1 MKRLFYLLCAL
12 CAALLTAA
20 CGESRTGVF
29 YTARYP
35 VTRVEAEV
43 ALTENSDP
51 GTGEEGDGS
60 GDNSGGGET
69 GDGNEDGT
77 GDNTGTGDDT
87 GTGDSDGTGA
97 AGGGNPDDGGD
108 EGGEGTGEGTGEG
121 DGEEDGEEDGGS
133 GENPLAAQIE
143 TEIVSAAPVQAGGGY
158 TLHFSQYNGG
168 RAEIRTAPDTE
179 PVTGLFGKEP
189 GKEQFEVLFGEEDYV
204 CSPASYTDEEGER
217 KIVLEVDLTEQYQA
231 LYPAA
236 GITRAV
242 RREYTSANAY

>member
-35 VTRVEAEV
+35 VTRVEADV

-77 GDNTGTGDDT
+77 G
-87 GTGDSDGTGA
+87 A
-97 AGGGNPDDGGD
+97 AGGGNPDDGG
-108 EGGEGTGEGTGEG
+108 EGGEGTGEG
-121 DGEEDGEEDGGS
+121 DSEEDGEEDGGS
-133 GENPLAAQIE
+133 GENPLVAQIE

>member
-87 GTGDSDGTGA
+87 GTGDNAGSGA
-97 AGGGNPDDGGD
+97 DDGGNPDDGD
-108 EGGEGTGEGTGEG
+108 
-121 DGEEDGEEDGGS
+121 DD
-133 GENPLAAQIE
+133 AA
-143 TEIVSAAPVQAGGGY
+143 A
-158 TLHFSQYNGG
+158 
-168 RAEIRTAPDTE
+168 RRT
-179 PVTGLFGKEP
+179 VP
-189 GKEQFEVLFGEEDYV
+189 GPW
-204 CSPASYTDEEGER
+204 S
-217 KIVLEVDLTEQYQA
+217 
-231 LYPAA
+231 
-236 GITRAV
+236 
-242 RREYTSANAY
+242 

>member
-1 MKRLFYLLCAL
+1 MIPGRETTPAPERTT
-12 CAALLTAA
+12 AGIRTTAA
-20 CGESRTGVF
+20 AKAAKGPAKA
-29 YTARYP
+29 TAK
-35 VTRVEAEV
+35 
-43 ALTENSDP
+43 
-51 GTGEEGDGS
+51 
-60 GDNSGGGET
+60 
-69 GDGNEDGT
+69 
-77 GDNTGTGDDT
+77 
-87 GTGDSDGTGA
+87 
-97 AGGGNPDDGGD
+97 
-108 EGGEGTGEGTGEG
+108 
-121 DGEEDGEEDGGS
+121 
-133 GENPLAAQIE
+133 PLVAQIE

-217 KIVLEVDLTEQYQA
+217 KIVREVDLTEQYQA

>member
-1 MKRLFYLLCAL
+1 MR
-12 CAALLTAA
+12 
-20 CGESRTGVF
+20 
-29 YTARYP
+29 P
-35 VTRVEAEV
+35 VR
-43 ALTENSDP
+43 
-51 GTGEEGDGS
+51 
-60 GDNSGGGET
+60 
-69 GDGNEDGT
+69 
-77 GDNTGTGDDT
+77 
-87 GTGDSDGTGA
+87 GA
-97 AGGGNPDDGGD
+97 AHGSVRRIPDRRILHG
-108 EGGEGTGEGTGEG
+108 
-121 DGEEDGEEDGGS
+121 
-133 GENPLAAQIE
+133 PLPRHPGR
-143 TEIVSAAPVQAGGGY
+143 S
-158 TLHFSQYNGG
+158 FSQYNGG

>member
-1 MKRLFYLLCAL
+1 MHERRSGAQYPEFQHINDRRRHRKRADRLYFRAVRERP
-12 CAALLTAA
+12 A
-20 CGESRTGVF
+20 CGG
-29 YTARYP
+29 
-35 VTRVEAEV
+35 
-43 ALTENSDP
+43 N
-51 GTGEEGDGS
+51 
-60 GDNSGGGET
+60 GG
-69 GDGNEDGT
+69 
-77 GDNTGTGDDT
+77 
-87 GTGDSDGTGA
+87 
-97 AGGGNPDDGGD
+97 
-108 EGGEGTGEGTGEG
+108 EGGEGTGEG
-121 DGEEDGEEDGGS
+121 DSEEDGGS

>member
-20 CGESRTGVF
+20 CGESRTDVF

-35 VTRVEAEV
+35 VTRIEADV

-77 GDNTGTGDDT
+77 EDNTGTGDDT
-87 GTGDSDGTGA
+87 GTGDSAGSGA
-97 AGGGNPDDGGD
+97 DD
-108 EGGEGTGEGTGEG
+108 GEGTGEG
-121 DGEEDGEEDGGS
+121 DSEKDSEKDSEEDGEEDGGS

-143 TEIVSAAPVQAGGGY
+143 AEIVAAAPVQAGGGY

>member
-1 MKRLFYLLCAL
+1 MCIRD
-12 CAALLTAA
+12 
-20 CGESRTGVF
+20 R
-29 YTARYP
+29 
-35 VTRVEAEV
+35 
-43 ALTENSDP
+43 
-51 GTGEEGDGS
+51 
-60 GDNSGGGET
+60 
-69 GDGNEDGT
+69 
-77 GDNTGTGDDT
+77 
-87 GTGDSDGTGA
+87 
-97 AGGGNPDDGGD
+97 DDGDD
-108 EGGEGTGEGTGEG
+108 EGGEGTGEG
-121 DGEEDGEEDGGS
+121 DSEEDSEEDGGS

-143 TEIVSAAPVQAGGGY
+143 AEIVAAAPVQAGGGY

-179 PVTGLFGKEP
+179 PVTGLFSKEP

>member
-1 MKRLFYLLCAL
+1 M
-12 CAALLTAA
+12 
-20 CGESRTGVF
+20 
-29 YTARYP
+29 
-35 VTRVEAEV
+35 
-43 ALTENSDP
+43 
-51 GTGEEGDGS
+51 
-60 GDNSGGGET
+60 
-69 GDGNEDGT
+69 
-77 GDNTGTGDDT
+77 
-87 GTGDSDGTGA
+87 
-97 AGGGNPDDGGD
+97 
-108 EGGEGTGEGTGEG
+108 
-121 DGEEDGEEDGGS
+121 
-133 GENPLAAQIE
+133 QIE

-168 RAEIRTAPDTE
+168 RAKIRTAPDTE

>member
-35 VTRVEAEV
+35 VTRIEADV

-69 GDGNEDGT
+69 GDGNEDET

-108 EGGEGTGEGTGEG
+108 EGGEGTGEGDSE
-121 DGEEDGEEDGGS
+121 
-133 GENPLAAQIE
+133 
-143 TEIVSAAPVQAGGGY
+143 
-158 TLHFSQYNGG
+158 
-168 RAEIRTAPDTE
+168 
-179 PVTGLFGKEP
+179 
-189 GKEQFEVLFGEEDYV
+189 
-204 CSPASYTDEEGER
+204 
-217 KIVLEVDLTEQYQA
+217 
-231 LYPAA
+231 
-236 GITRAV
+236 
-242 RREYTSANAY
+242 

>member
-1 MKRLFYLLCAL
+1 MKRQFYLLCAL

-35 VTRVEAEV
+35 VTRVEADV

-77 GDNTGTGDDT
+77 G
-87 GTGDSDGTGA
+87 A

-108 EGGEGTGEGTGEG
+108 EGGEGTGEG
-121 DGEEDGEEDGGS
+121 DSEEDGGS

>member
-1 MKRLFYLLCAL
+1 MKRQFYLLCAL

-35 VTRVEAEV
+35 VTRVEADV

-97 AGGGNPDDGGD
+97 AGGGNPDDGG
-108 EGGEGTGEGTGEG
+108 EGGEGTGEG
-121 DGEEDGEEDGGS
+121 DSEEDGEEDGGS
-133 GENPLAAQIE
+133 GENPLVAQIE

>member
-87 GTGDSDGTGA
+87 GTGDNAGSGA
-97 AGGGNPDDGGD
+97 DDGGNPDDGGD
-108 EGGEGTGEGTGEG
+108 EGGEGTGEGDSEE
-121 DGEEDGEEDGGS
+121 DSEEDGEEDGGS

-143 TEIVSAAPVQAGGGY
+143 AEIVAAAPVQAGGGY

>member
-35 VTRVEAEV
+35 VTRVEADV

-69 GDGNEDGT
+69 EDGT

-108 EGGEGTGEGTGEG
+108 EAGEG
-121 DGEEDGEEDGGS
+121 DGEEDGGS
-133 GENPLAAQIE
+133 GENPLVAQIE

>member
-1 MKRLFYLLCAL
+1 MIPGRGTATEPERPE
-12 CAALLTAA
+12 AGIRTTAA
-20 CGESRTGVF
+20 TKAAKGPAKA
-29 YTARYP
+29 TAKK
-35 VTRVEAEV
+35 TA
-43 ALTENSDP
+43 
-51 GTGEEGDGS
+51 
-60 GDNSGGGET
+60 
-69 GDGNEDGT
+69 
-77 GDNTGTGDDT
+77 
-87 GTGDSDGTGA
+87 A
-97 AGGGNPDDGGD
+97 AGRIRWSRRSRPR
-108 EGGEGTGEGTGEG
+108 
-121 DGEEDGEEDGGS
+121 S
-133 GENPLAAQIE
+133 CRRP
-143 TEIVSAAPVQAGGGY
+143 PCRRGGGY

>member
-1 MKRLFYLLCAL
+1 MRPVRG
-12 CAALLTAA
+12 AAYGSVRRIPDRRILHGPLPRHPDR
-20 CGESRTGVF
+20 SRG
-29 YTARYP
+29 RP
-35 VTRVEAEV
+35 DRK
-43 ALTENSDP
+43 LRSRH
-51 GTGEEGDGS
+51 GEEGDGS

-108 EGGEGTGEGTGEG
+108 EGGEG
-121 DGEEDGEEDGGS
+121 DSEEDGGS
-133 GENPLAAQIE
+133 GENPLVAQIE

-217 KIVLEVDLTEQYQA
+217 KILLEVDLTEQYQA

>member
-97 AGGGNPDDGGD
+97 AGGGNPDDGS
-108 EGGEGTGEGTGEG
+108 GEGTG
-121 DGEEDGEEDGGS
+121 
-133 GENPLAAQIE
+133 
-143 TEIVSAAPVQAGGGY
+143 
-158 TLHFSQYNGG
+158 
-168 RAEIRTAPDTE
+168 
-179 PVTGLFGKEP
+179 
-189 GKEQFEVLFGEEDYV
+189 
-204 CSPASYTDEEGER
+204 
-217 KIVLEVDLTEQYQA
+217 
-231 LYPAA
+231 
-236 GITRAV
+236 
-242 RREYTSANAY
+242 

>member
-35 VTRVEAEV
+35 VTRIEADV

-69 GDGNEDGT
+69 GDGNEDET
-77 GDNTGTGDDT
+77 RDNTGTGE
-87 GTGDSDGTGA
+87 GDS
-97 AGGGNPDDGGD
+97 
-108 EGGEGTGEGTGEG
+108 
-121 DGEEDGEEDGGS
+121 EEDGGS

-143 TEIVSAAPVQAGGGY
+143 AEIVAAAPVQAGGGY

>member
-1 MKRLFYLLCAL
+1 MKRQFYLLCAL

-35 VTRVEAEV
+35 VTRIEAEV

-60 GDNSGGGET
+60 GDNSGSGET
-69 GDGNEDGT
+69 GDGNE
-77 GDNTGTGDDT
+77 
-87 GTGDSDGTGA
+87 DGTGA

-108 EGGEGTGEGTGEG
+108 EGGEGTGEG
-121 DGEEDGEEDGGS
+121 DSEEDGGS
-133 GENPLAAQIE
+133 GENPLVAQIE

>member
-1 MKRLFYLLCAL
+1 MPINLSKGQKVDLTKGNPGLTKIMVGLGWDVNAFDSGSAFDLDAAAFLLGASGKCPTERDFIFYGNLKH
-12 CAALLTAA
+12 
-20 CGESRTGVF
+20 STG
-29 YTARYP
+29 A
-35 VTRVEAEV
+35 VEHM
-43 ALTENSDP
+43 
-51 GTGEEGDGS
+51 
-60 GDNSGGGET
+60 GDNL
-69 GDGNEDGT
+69 
-77 GDNTGTGDDT
+77 
-87 GTGDSDGTGA
+87 
-97 AGGGNPDDGGD
+97 
-108 EGGEGTGEGTGEG
+108 TGEG
-121 DGEEDGEEDGGS
+121 DGEEDGGS
-133 GENPLAAQIE
+133 GENPLVVQIE

>member
-87 GTGDSDGTGA
+87 GTGDNAGSGA
-97 AGGGNPDDGGD
+97 DDGGNPDDGDD
-108 EGGEGTGEGTGEG
+108 EGGEGTGEGTGKG
-121 DGEEDGEEDGGS
+121 DSEEDSEEDGGS

-143 TEIVSAAPVQAGGGY
+143 AEIVAAAPVQAGGGY

>member
-87 GTGDSDGTGA
+87 GTGDNAGSGA
-97 AGGGNPDDGGD
+97 DDGGNPDDGDD

-121 DGEEDGEEDGGS
+121 DSEEDSEEDGGS

-143 TEIVSAAPVQAGGGY
+143 AEIVAAAPVQAGGGY

>member
-87 GTGDSDGTGA
+87 GTGDNAGSGSDD
-97 AGGGNPDDGGD
+97 GGNPDDCD
-108 EGGEGTGEGTGEG
+108 EEGCEGTGER
-121 DGEEDGEEDGGS
+121 DIEEDSEEDGGS

-143 TEIVSAAPVQAGGGY
+143 AEIVAAAPVQAGGGY
-158 TLHFSQYNGG
+158 TLHFSQYNVG